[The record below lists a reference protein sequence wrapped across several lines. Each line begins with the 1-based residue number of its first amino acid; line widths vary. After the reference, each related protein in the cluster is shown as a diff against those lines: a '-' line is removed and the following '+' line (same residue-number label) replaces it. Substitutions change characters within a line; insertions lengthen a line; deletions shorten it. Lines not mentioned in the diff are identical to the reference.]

1 MKRKHFGRYPWP
13 LGSQKQTLFN
23 VGKGTKKYFSNQIGS
38 YQGVGRERVGIN
50 IKSFY
55 KTTLCPITGVTFN

>member
-1 MKRKHFGRYPWP
+1 MKRKHIGRYPWP

-23 VGKGTKKYFSNQIGS
+23 VCKGTKKYFSHQIGRK
-38 YQGVGRERVGIN
+38 QGVGREGVGIN

-55 KTTLCPITGVTFN
+55 KTAFLYSKGVTFI